1 MSSKSNLGKLLPIL
15 FGFFVMG
22 FVDIVNLSTSYVKQD
37 FALSDTL
44 SNMLPMMVFI
54 WFAILSIPTGYLMNS
69 IGRKKTVLL
78 SSVITAV
85 AMLLP
90 LASYTFP
97 MILIAFALLG
107 IGNTILQVSLNPLLM
122 NVVAPDRITSS
133 LTLGQLIKAI
143 CSFLGPVLVAFAA
156 SSFGDWKLIFPLYA
170 AATILSLVWLLL
182 TPITEQIIP
191 RGERPKSD
199 SSILALLKNRTIL
212 LYFTVIIMLVGFE
225 IGLMTVLP
233 KYLLEKIGMPLT
245 ESGFALSIYYI
256 ARTAG
261 AFAGA
266 IILAKVSNRRF
277 FVVSMLLAVVA
288 MIGIM
293 GFGNVWGI
301 YASVF
306 VIGAAAS
313 NIFAIA
319 FGLAMQH
326 KPESSNQISSLMITG
341 VAGGALIPPIMG
353 VVADAS
359 NQSMSLL
366 VPLICLGY
374 ILSVALITSKR

>member
-54 WFAILSIPTGYLMNS
+54 WFAIVSIPTGYLMNN

-90 LASYTFP
+90 LVSYTFP

-182 TPITEQIIP
+182 TPIPEQIIP
-191 RGERPKSD
+191 RGERPKAD

-266 IILAKVSNRRF
+266 IILARVSNRRF
-277 FVVSMLLAVVA
+277 FVISMLLAVVA

-293 GFGNVWGI
+293 GFGSVWGI

-359 NQSMSLL
+359 NQAMSLI

>member
-54 WFAILSIPTGYLMNS
+54 WFAIVSIPTGYLMNN

-293 GFGNVWGI
+293 GFGNAWGI

>member
-191 RGERPKSD
+191 RGERPKLD

-256 ARTAG
+256 ARTTG

>member
-54 WFAILSIPTGYLMNS
+54 WFAIVSIPTGYLMNN

-156 SSFGDWKLIFPLYA
+156 SSFGDWKLIFPIYA

-277 FVVSMLLAVVA
+277 FVISMLLAVVA

-293 GFGNVWGI
+293 GFGSVWGI

-359 NQSMSLL
+359 NQAMSLI

>member
-54 WFAILSIPTGYLMNS
+54 WFAIVSIPTGYLMNN

-90 LASYTFP
+90 LVSYTFP

-156 SSFGDWKLIFPLYA
+156 ASFGDWKLIFPLYA

-182 TPITEQIIP
+182 TPIPEQIIP

-266 IILAKVSNRRF
+266 IILARVSNRRF
-277 FVVSMLLAVVA
+277 FVISMLLAVVA

-293 GFGNVWGI
+293 GFGSVWGI

-359 NQSMSLL
+359 NQAMSLI